1 MDLVSIRTEVI
12 EARRSRKAGAIV
24 LARPMPMKVAA
35 VCGAAVTVAL
45 ALLLVFGEYTSK
57 VRVTGQLTYA
67 GGAVKV
73 VAPQFGRIT
82 ACHVKEGQTVT
93 AGQALFDVSAERIGG
108 GGGSIDARI
117 AASLA
122 NRREQ
127 INQRRDAALQQL
139 GQREGQLTDQQRLAQ
154 SALATHQGA
163 VVIQDELVK
172 SARANA
178 ERYGKLAKK
187 GFVAPAVLAQYKN
200 ALNVEL
206 AKRNALTLN
215 LSDANRALLQVQQ
228 EAAALTGQGK
238 ITRTEAAQALAA
250 LEQEAA
256 EHDGRSE
263 NRITA
268 PAAGTV
274 TALAYSVGQSVQAGY
289 ALATVL
295 PAGGML
301 EAQLLIPSR
310 AKSSVAVGQSVQL
323 RIDSFPYQK
332 YGLVPGT
339 ITQVERNPINDGA
352 QPGAAAAGS
361 APMYRATVA
370 LSTTS
375 LTVYGERHAFEPG
388 LTLEADIFNDRRRLI
403 EWVFDPLIS
412 AAKDRVR

>member
-1 MDLVSIRTEVI
+1 MDRVPIRTEVI

-24 LARPMPMKVAA
+24 LTRPVPMKVAA
-35 VCGAAVTVAL
+35 ACGAIVTL
-45 ALLLVFGEYTSK
+45 ALGLLLGFGEYTSK
-57 VRVTGQLTYA
+57 VRVTGQLAYA

-82 ACHVKEGQTVT
+82 ARHVKEGQTVK
-93 AGQALFDVSAERIGG
+93 AGQALFDLSAERIG

-117 AASLA
+117 GASLA

-127 INQRRDAALQQL
+127 IIQRRDAALQQL
-139 GQREGQLTDQQRLAQ
+139 AQREGQLADQQRLAQ

-178 ERYGKLAKK
+178 ERYDKLAKK

-200 ALNVEL
+200 GLNVEL

-215 LSDANRALLQVQQ
+215 LSDARRALLQVQQ
-228 EAAALTGQGK
+228 EAAALAGQGR
-238 ITRTEAAQALAA
+238 ITSSESAQALAA

-256 EHDGRSE
+256 EHDGRSAL
-263 NRITA
+263 RITA
-268 PAAGTV
+268 PAAGAV
-274 TALAYSVGQSVQAGY
+274 TAFGYSVGQTIQAGTVM
-289 ALATVL
+289 AAVL
-295 PAGGML
+295 PAGSVL

-310 AKSSVAVGQSVQL
+310 AKSAVAVGQQVQL

-339 ITQVERNPINDGA
+339 ITQVELNPINDGP
-352 QPGAAAAGS
+352 QPSAAGAAT

-370 LSTTS
+370 LSTNS
-375 LTVYGERHAFEPG
+375 LVMYGKRHAFEPG
-388 LTLEADIFNDRRRLI
+388 LTLEADIFNDRRTLLS
-403 EWVFDPLIS
+403 WVIDPLVS
-412 AAKDRVR
+412 AAKGRLP

>member
-1 MDLVSIRTEVI
+1 MDLVPIRTEVI

-24 LARPMPMKVAA
+24 LARPVPMKVAA
-35 VCGAAVTVAL
+35 ACGAAVTVAL

-82 ACHVKEGQTVT
+82 ARHVKEGQTVT
-93 AGQALFDVSAERIGG
+93 AGQALFDLSAERIGG
-108 GGGSIDARI
+108 SGSIDARI
-117 AASLA
+117 GASLA

-127 INQRRDAALQQL
+127 IKQRRDAALQQL
-139 GQREGQLTDQQRLAQ
+139 AQREGQLADQQRLAQ
-154 SALATHQGA
+154 SALATHRGA

-172 SARANA
+172 SARANV
-178 ERYGKLAKK
+178 ERYSKLARK

-215 LSDANRALLQVQQ
+215 LSDANRALLQLLH
-228 EAAALTGQGK
+228 EAAAQAGQAK
-238 ITRTEAAQALAA
+238 MTRTEAAQALAS
-250 LEQEAA
+250 LEQETA
-256 EHDGRSE
+256 EHEGRSA
-263 NRITA
+263 NRVTA

-274 TALAYSVGQSVQAGY
+274 TALGYSAGQSVQPGAV
-289 ALATVL
+289 LAAVL
-295 PAGGML
+295 PAGSIL

-310 AKSSVAVGQSVQL
+310 AKASVAVGQTVQL

-332 YGLVPGT
+332 FGLVHGT
-339 ITQVERNPINDGA
+339 VTQVELNPINDG
-352 QPGAAAAGS
+352 PPPSAAGAVT
-361 APMYRATVA
+361 APMYRATVK
-370 LSTTS
+370 LSTNS
-375 LTVYGERHAFEPG
+375 LTMYGKRHAFEPG

-403 EWVFDPLIS
+403 EWVINPLIS
-412 AAKDRVR
+412 AGKDRMR

>member
-1 MDLVSIRTEVI
+1 MEVVPIRAEVI
-12 EARRSRKAGAIV
+12 DARRSRKAGAIV
-24 LARPMPMKVAA
+24 LARPVPLKVAA
-35 VCGAAVTVAL
+35 GCGVAVTL
-45 ALLLVFGEYTSK
+45 ALGLLLGFGEYTSK
-57 VRVTGQLTYA
+57 VRVTGQLAYA

-82 ACHVKEGQTVT
+82 ARHVKEGQAVKV
-93 AGQALFDVSAERIGG
+93 GQALFDLSAERID

-117 AASLA
+117 GASLA

-127 INQRRDAALQQL
+127 IIQRRDAALQQL
-139 GQREGQLTDQQRLAQ
+139 AQREGQLADQQRLAQ

-163 VVIQDELVK
+163 VAIQDELVK
-172 SARANA
+172 SARANV

-215 LSDANRALLQVQQ
+215 LSDARRALLQVQQ
-228 EAAALTGQGK
+228 EAAALTGQGR
-238 ITRTEAAQALAA
+238 ITSTEAAQALAA

-256 EHDGRSE
+256 EHDGRSVL
-263 NRITA
+263 RVTA
-268 PAAGTV
+268 PAAGAV
-274 TALAYSVGQSVQAGY
+274 TAFGYSVGQTIQAG
-289 ALATVL
+289 AVLAAVL
-295 PAGGML
+295 PAVSVL

-310 AKSSVAVGQSVQL
+310 ARSAVAVGQQVQL

-332 YGLVPGT
+332 YGLVSGT
-339 ITQVERNPINDGA
+339 ITQVELNPINDGV
-352 QPGAAAAGS
+352 QPSAAGAAT

-370 LSTTS
+370 LSTNT
-375 LTVYGERHAFEPG
+375 LTMYGKRHAFEPG

-412 AAKDRVR
+412 AAKDRAR

>member
-1 MDLVSIRTEVI
+1 MEVVPIRAEVI
-12 EARRSRKAGAIV
+12 EARRCRKAGAIV
-24 LARPMPMKVAA
+24 LARPVPMKVAA
-35 VCGAAVTVAL
+35 GFGAAVTL
-45 ALLLVFGEYTSK
+45 ALGLLLGFGEYTSK
-57 VRVTGQLTYA
+57 VRVTGQLAYA

-82 ACHVKEGQTVT
+82 ARHVKEGQMVK
-93 AGQALFDVSAERIGG
+93 AGQALFDLSAERIG

-117 AASLA
+117 GVSLA

-127 INQRRDAALQQL
+127 IIQRRDAAMQQL
-139 GQREGQLTDQQRLAQ
+139 AQREGQLADQKRLAQ

-163 VVIQDELVK
+163 VAIQEELVR

-178 ERYGKLAKK
+178 ERYGKLARK

-206 AKRNALTLN
+206 AKRSALTLN
-215 LSDANRALLQVQQ
+215 LSDARRALLQVQQ
-228 EAAALTGQGK
+228 EAAALAGQAK
-238 ITRTEAAQALAA
+238 ITSTEAAQTMAA

-256 EHDGRSE
+256 EHDGRSAL
-263 NRITA
+263 RVTA
-268 PAAGTV
+268 PAAGAV
-274 TALAYSVGQSVQAGY
+274 TAFAYSVGQTIQAGSV
-289 ALATVL
+289 LAAVL
-295 PAGGML
+295 PSGGVL

-310 AKSSVAVGQSVQL
+310 AKAAVAVGQQVQL

-339 ITQVERNPINDGA
+339 ITQVELNPINDSPQTAVGA
-352 QPGAAAAGS
+352 TP
-361 APMYRATVA
+361 PMYRATVA

-375 LTVYGERHAFEPG
+375 LTMYGKRHAFEPG
-388 LTLEADIFNDRRRLI
+388 LTLEADIFSDRRRLI

>member
-24 LARPMPMKVAA
+24 LARPVPMKMAA
-35 VCGAAVTVAL
+35 LCGAVVTVAL
-45 ALLLVFGEYTSK
+45 ALLLMFGEYTSK

-82 ACHVKEGQTVT
+82 ARHVKEGQTVT

-108 GGGSIDARI
+108 GGSIDARI

-122 NRREQ
+122 NRRDQ

-139 GQREGQLTDQQRLAQ
+139 AQREGQLTDQQRLAQ

-163 VVIQDELVK
+163 VVIQDELIK

-263 NRITA
+263 NRIIA

-274 TALAYSVGQSVQAGY
+274 TALAYSVGQSVQAGS

-323 RIDSFPYQK
+323 RLDSFPYQK

-339 ITQVERNPINDGA
+339 ITQVELNPINDGP
-352 QPGAAAAGS
+352 QPGAIGAAT

-370 LSTTS
+370 LSTNS
-375 LTVYGERHAFEPG
+375 LTMYGKRHVFEPG

>member
-1 MDLVSIRTEVI
+1 MDLVPIRTEVI

-24 LARPMPMKVAA
+24 LARPVPMKVAA
-35 VCGAAVTVAL
+35 ACGAAVTL
-45 ALLLVFGEYTSK
+45 ALGFLLSFGEYTSK
-57 VRVTGQLTYA
+57 VRVTGQLAYA

-82 ACHVKEGQTVT
+82 ARHVKEGQTVT
-93 AGQALFDVSAERIGG
+93 AGQALFDLSAERIG

-117 AASLA
+117 GASLA

-127 INQRRDAALQQL
+127 IIQRRDAALQQL
-139 GQREGQLTDQQRLAQ
+139 AQREGQLADQQRLAQ

-163 VVIQDELVK
+163 VVIQDELIK

-215 LSDANRALLQVQQ
+215 LSDASRALLQVQQ
-228 EAAALTGQGK
+228 EAAALAGQGK
-238 ITRTEAAQALAA
+238 IASVEAAQALAA

-256 EHDGRSE
+256 EHDGRSAT
-263 NRITA
+263 RVTA

-274 TALAYSVGQSVQAGY
+274 TAFGYSVGQSVQAGTV
-289 ALATVL
+289 LAAVL
-295 PAGGML
+295 PAGAVL

-310 AKSSVAVGQSVQL
+310 AKSAVAVGQPVWL

-339 ITQVERNPINDGA
+339 ITQVELNPINDGV
-352 QPGAAAAGS
+352 QSSAAGGTT
-361 APMYRATVA
+361 APMYRASVA
-370 LSTTS
+370 LSTNS
-375 LTVYGERHAFEPG
+375 LTMYGKRHAFEPG

-403 EWVFDPLIS
+403 AWVFDPLVS
-412 AAKDRVR
+412 AAKDRAR